1 MLDAA
6 PPPPDLETMHGLESV
21 LAQASILVTCTDITI
36 AEGNQEL
43 VRRRY
48 LVSYNEK
55 WSDPEVSKLFS
66 RRMTYNKAG
75 TQAPLSAASAAE
87 AATGISIYLD
97 RRRIF
102 LQAFPDMQFQILEQS
117 AQGEDQVY
125 TSWQWT
131 GTHRGPY
138 HYKTYEG
145 EYRDLAP
152 SGMRV
157 HVQGIAVDVCRDGK
171 IIDHAA
177 YYDEANLR
185 MQLQPSTGRSS
196 VRMQTQLLLKVQ
208 EEDAEGRTCVRCRL
222 HVAPLGA
229 PRPDEHQLT
238 AQAAMQR
245 FYARK
250 YLRQLA
256 AFGADGFALS
266 KACLEKAPLMLCT
279 HAFAR
284 LLSGDKGRLS
294 ETSSQQAHR
303 APVFPGYHP
312 SPDPRPRRSRRTA
325 RL

>member
-245 FYARK
+245 F
-250 YLRQLA
+250 
-256 AFGADGFALS
+256 
-266 KACLEKAPLMLCT
+266 E
-279 HAFAR
+279 
-284 LLSGDKGRLS
+284 
-294 ETSSQQAHR
+294 
-303 APVFPGYHP
+303 P
-312 SPDPRPRRSRRTA
+312 SPQAEPRPEP
-325 RL
+325 